1 MVLVCTLLLTACGN
15 GDFDSQQAPATS
27 RLEAEEQMSPIA
39 YDLQGHRGARGL
51 RPENTLPGFETAL
64 DLEVSTL
71 ELDLHLTADGT
82 IVVWHDPV
90 IDRAKCGL
98 APAGPDGAPDPDD
111 VYTTDRDLLISQ
123 LTLAQVAGYRCDRNP
138 DTGQFPD
145 QKAVPGDLSGDNYA
159 IVTIGELFDFV
170 AAYARSDLK
179 TESQRANAE
188 RVVFNVETKRRP
200 DRPHYI
206 GDDFDGDSPGLFE
219 KTLLDEIESRELG
232 DRVIVQS
239 FDHRSLWA
247 VQAVAPHIRLSALT
261 LPDQSVDF
269 DELAQRG
276 ASIWSPHFGE
286 VDPASLTAARDA
298 GLAVIPY
305 TVNNPDDM
313 EHLIEIGVDGII
325 TDRPDLAPRP
335 SR

>member
-1 MVLVCTLLLTACGN
+1 M
-15 GDFDSQQAPATS
+15 
-27 RLEAEEQMSPIA
+27 
-39 YDLQGHRGARGL
+39 

-71 ELDLHLTADGT
+71 ELDLHLTTDGQV
-82 IVVWHDPV
+82 VVWHDPV
-90 IDRAKCGL
+90 IDPAKCGL
-98 APAGPDGAPDPDD
+98 DPAGPDGAPDPDD
-111 VYTTDRDLLISQ
+111 VYTTDRELLISQ
-123 LTLAQVAGYRCDRNP
+123 LTLAQVAAYRCDRNP
-138 DTGQFPD
+138 DEGQFPE
-145 QKAVPGDLSGDNYA
+145 QRAVPGALAGDNYG

-206 GDDFDGDSPGLFE
+206 DDDFDGESPGLFE
-219 KTLLDEIESRELG
+219 TTLLDEIESRRLG
-232 DRVIVQS
+232 GRVIVQS

-247 VQAVAPHIRLSALT
+247 VRALAPHIRLSALT
-261 LPDQSVDF
+261 LADQSVDF
-269 DELAQRG
+269 EELAQRG

-286 VDPASLTAARDA
+286 VGPASLAAASDA

-305 TVNNPDDM
+305 TVNDPDDM
-313 EHLIEIGVDGII
+313 RRLIELGVDGLI